1 MKLNTKQWKKVKA
14 DDSYTYFQDSKRN
27 ELKIAHTTLS
37 PKYRADLA
45 ALPIHMADGGE
56 AKKDL
61 EIEKADDK
69 PEEEIKDI
77 ELKDAAPE
85 ASTPEPFPTSTP
97 PPEMNAPQDNPFM
110 QSQVPGQDQFKQQ
123 MAAAPQSAIGG
134 AATAD
139 ALPQAPASPEPS
151 PVNLASSAPPSTVPL
166 TGEQPAPAAP
176 KDELT
181 QAKDAQAQQMTGMA
195 MEEAAIAKQAKA
207 EQAAAQQSLKMQ
219 QHIASEFEQQNN
231 KLMQE
236 QMSIYQDMKDGH
248 IDPQRVWHER
258 STAGKVATIVGIIAS
273 GWGAGLSGQE
283 NQAIKMLNQEID
295 RDVDAQKANLSHKGN
310 MLAAISNQ
318 MGSLRAGTEM
328 MRNIQVGMA
337 ASKMQ
342 EAAAAAKDP
351 LAKAR
356 LMQNMGILQQQFL
369 VTNQKI
375 AAQMTVDKLSAAANS
390 DPSKAGELLSA
401 MRKVNPDAA
410 KALEEKYVDG
420 MGFART
426 AEGAKELRETVGA
439 KNDVDSGVKRL
450 LEINKISGKSMSPS
464 LRAESEAI
472 STGLMGPL
480 RHMMG
485 MKTLTESDIVLLD
498 KMLKDPTH
506 MASLAVSNR
515 VTLETLM
522 KRMDQGLAAKAQA
535 NGINYKPAP
544 SAEDKQ
550 KEFTAWA
557 KANPNDPRAKKI
569 LQLQGK

>member
-56 AKKDL
+56 AKKED
-61 EIEKADDK
+61 
-69 PEEEIKDI
+69 EEIKDI
-77 ELKDAAPE
+77 ELKDPDPE
-85 ASTPEPFPTSTP
+85 EKTPEYRGLEPLPASTP
-97 PPEMNAPQDNPFM
+97 PPEMNSPQDNPFM

-123 MAAAPQSAIGG
+123 MASAPQSSIGG

-139 ALPQAPASPEPS
+139 ALPQAPAAAQPT
-151 PVNLASSAPPSTVPL
+151 PVSLASDTPASTVPL
-166 TGEQPAPAAP
+166 TGEQPAPVAAAP

-207 EQAAAQQSLKMQ
+207 EQAAAQQSFKMQ

-248 IDPQRVWHER
+248 IDPERVWHER

-369 VTNQKI
+369 ATNQKI

-390 DPSKAGELLSA
+390 DPSKASELLNA
-401 MRKVNPDAA
+401 MRKVNPEAA

-506 MASLAVSNR
+506 MTSLAASNR

-535 NGINYKPAP
+535 NGISYKPAP
-544 SAEDKQ
+544 STEDKQ